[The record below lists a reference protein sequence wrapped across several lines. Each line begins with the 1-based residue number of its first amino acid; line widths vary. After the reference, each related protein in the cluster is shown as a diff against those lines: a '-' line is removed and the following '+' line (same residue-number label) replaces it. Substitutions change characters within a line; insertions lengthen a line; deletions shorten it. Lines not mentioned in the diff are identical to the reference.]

1 MHGKHKSAI
10 ALSGAGALLAAA
22 HVTLGAVGVMT
33 VAQWSSG
40 AAIGLVI
47 ALIGG
52 VWFLHGR

>member
-1 MHGKHKSAI
+1 MHRKPRSAM
-10 ALSGAGALLAAA
+10 ALSGAGVLIAAA
-22 HVTLGAVGVMT
+22 HATLGAVGVMT

-52 VWFLHGR
+52 VWFMHVR

>member
-1 MHGKHKSAI
+1 MHGKHRTAT
-10 ALSGAGALLAAA
+10 AVSGAGALLAGA
-22 HVTLGAVGVMT
+22 HAILGAVGVMT

-52 VWFLHGR
+52 VWFMHGR

>member
-10 ALSGAGALLAAA
+10 AVSGAGVLLAGAHAA
-22 HVTLGAVGVMT
+22 LGAVGVMT

-52 VWFLHGR
+52 VWFMHGR

>member
-1 MHGKHKSAI
+1 MHRNHKPAI
-10 ALSGAGALLAAA
+10 ALSGAGALIVGA
-22 HVTLGAVGVMT
+22 HATLGAIGVMT

-52 VWFLHGR
+52 FWFMHAR